1 MAIRSLIKKSREL
14 ARWAELQF
22 RVVDAESGALVQSGA
37 PDKQATVVLMTSM
50 AVLILLNYVVLN
62 GHVTSY
68 FAEFFIDSGLSPQ
81 EHAQQMELYR
91 RVVWA
96 LGCFTVYLVFPCLV
110 CIFVLKKSP
119 RSMGLSAKGY
129 IEHFWIYALM
139 FLPVGLC
146 VVAVSYS
153 EAFQNTYPFY
163 KNPTSLHALMTW
175 ELAYALQFISLE
187 FFFRGFM
194 LHGLKHRY
202 GTAAIWIMVI
212 PYCMIHFPK
221 PAAETVGAIIAG
233 GVLGVLSLRTGSVMG
248 GATIHIAV
256 AWLMDTLSLWH
267 KGLLGKLF

>member
-1 MAIRSLIKKSREL
+1 
-14 ARWAELQF
+14 
-22 RVVDAESGALVQSGA
+22 
-37 PDKQATVVLMTSM
+37 M
-50 AVLILLNYVVLN
+50 AVLILLNYLVIN
-62 GHVTSY
+62 HKVTSY
-68 FAEFFIDSGLSPQ
+68 FATFFVDSDLKGQALDN
-81 EHAQQMELYR
+81 ELELYR
-91 RVVWA
+91 RVCWG
-96 LGCFTVYLVFPCLV
+96 LGCFLVYLVIPSLIT
-110 CIFVLKKSP
+110 IFVLKKTP
-119 RSMGLSAKGY
+119 QSMGLTIKGY
-129 IEHFWIYALM
+129 RDHFWIYALM

-146 VVAVSYS
+146 VVAVSYT
-153 EAFQNTYPFY
+153 ETFQNTYPFY
-163 KNPTSLHALMTW
+163 KNPTSMGALLTW

-233 GVLGVLSLRTGSVMG
+233 TVLGVLSLRTKSVLG

-267 KGLLGKLF
+267 KGLLTKLL

>member
-1 MAIRSLIKKSREL
+1 
-14 ARWAELQF
+14 
-22 RVVDAESGALVQSGA
+22 
-37 PDKQATVVLMTSM
+37 M

-62 GHVTSY
+62 GRVTTY
-68 FAEFFIDSGLSPQ
+68 FAGFFVDSGLSNA
-81 EHAQQMELYR
+81 ERAMELELYR
-91 RVVWA
+91 RVSWGI
-96 LGCFTVYLVFPCLV
+96 GCFCVYLVIPSLV

-119 RSMGLSAKGY
+119 RSMGLTTKGY
-129 IEHFWIYALM
+129 KEHFWIYALM
-139 FLPVGLC
+139 FLPVGFC
-146 VVAVSYS
+146 VVAVSFTD
-153 EAFQNTYPFY
+153 AFQNTYPFY
-163 KNPTSLHALMTW
+163 KIPTSMSALLTW

-194 LHGLKHRY
+194 VHGLKHRY

-233 GVLGVLSLRTGSVMG
+233 TVLGVLSLRTGSVLG

-267 KGLLGKLF
+267 KGLLTNLL